1 MCMVEAN
8 KVSMVSTLNSEAREP
23 VGLECRLLLRLI
35 VYLYWCS
42 FWTSFIFKSNIVCQ
56 TNMNKGWNLESTQ
69 FDAKVHFHY
78 SSWWEFGE
86 DVVNM
91 FHYWSN
97 GSFTMKNFLQQTTEQ
112 YFPRFTSTSYS
123 SFLWQVLSLN
133 EMKPFAFAMM
143 VELCC
148 HVNIFFSEQKLWT
161 SEVILSWFSRS
172 WVGSIFI
179 FQNYKK
185 EVSKKDSVSLMNR
198 PLMRMFES
206 YWMSKWTSR
215 DYDVACPTEGRT
227 FKI

>member
-133 EMKPFAFAMM
+133 EMKPFAFAIM

-148 HVNIFFSEQKLWT
+148 HVNIFFSKQKLWT
-161 SEVILSWFSRS
+161 SEVILSWFRRS
-172 WVGSIFI
+172 
-179 FQNYKK
+179 
-185 EVSKKDSVSLMNR
+185 
-198 PLMRMFES
+198 
-206 YWMSKWTSR
+206 
-215 DYDVACPTEGRT
+215 
-227 FKI
+227 

>member
-1 MCMVEAN
+1 MKE
-8 KVSMVSTLNSEAREP
+8 
-23 VGLECRLLLRLI
+23 
-35 VYLYWCS
+35 
-42 FWTSFIFKSNIVCQ
+42 
-56 TNMNKGWNLESTQ
+56 GWNLESTH

-91 FHYWSN
+91 FHYRSN
-97 GSFTMKNFLQQTTEQ
+97 GSFTMKNCLQQTTEH
-112 YFPRFTSTSYS
+112 YFPRIPSTSY

-133 EMKPFAFAMM
+133 EMKPFAFAIR

-148 HVNIFFSEQKLWT
+148 HVNIFFSKQKLWT
-161 SEVILSWFSRS
+161 SKVILSWFSRS
-172 WVGSIFI
+172 WVGGIFI

-198 PLMRMFES
+198 PEMRMFEF

>member
-56 TNMNKGWNLESTQ
+56 TNMNKGWILESTQ

-91 FHYWSN
+91 FHYRSN
-97 GSFTMKNFLQQTTEQ
+97 GSFTMKNCLQQTTEH
-112 YFPRFTSTSYS
+112 YFPRIPSTSY

-133 EMKPFAFAMM
+133 EMKPFAFAIR

-185 EVSKKDSVSLMNR
+185 KVSKKDSVSLMNR
-198 PLMRMFES
+198 PEMRMFES

-215 DYDVACPTEGRT
+215 DYDVACPTEGKT

>member
-1 MCMVEAN
+1 
-8 KVSMVSTLNSEAREP
+8 
-23 VGLECRLLLRLI
+23 
-35 VYLYWCS
+35 
-42 FWTSFIFKSNIVCQ
+42 
-56 TNMNKGWNLESTQ
+56 MNEGWNLESTH

-97 GSFTMKNFLQQTTEQ
+97 GSFTMKNCLQQTTEH
-112 YFPRFTSTSYS
+112 YFPRIPSTSY

-133 EMKPFAFAMM
+133 EMKPFAFAIM

-148 HVNIFFSEQKLWT
+148 HVNIFFSKQKLWT

-172 WVGSIFI
+172 WVGGIFI

-185 EVSKKDSVSLMNR
+185 EVSNKDSVSLMNR
-198 PLMRMFES
+198 PEMRMFEF

>member
-56 TNMNKGWNLESTQ
+56 TNMNKGWNLESTH

-91 FHYWSN
+91 FHYRSN
-97 GSFTMKNFLQQTTEQ
+97 GSFTMKNCLQQTTEH
-112 YFPRFTSTSYS
+112 YFPPIPSTSY

-133 EMKPFAFAMM
+133 EMKPFAFAIM

-148 HVNIFFSEQKLWT
+148 QVNIFFSKQKLWT

-172 WVGSIFI
+172 WVGGIFI

-198 PLMRMFES
+198 PEMRMFEF

-215 DYDVACPTEGRT
+215 DYDVACPTEGKT